1 MKKLFL
7 GVLFGAVAALAAET
21 FGGIGLAVCAAEC
34 GAEVLDVVHGASAER
49 AAIRVGDCLVSAN
62 GVSLKGK
69 SLKSLVE
76 LLRGKDGELLH
87 LEILRGNVLTKK
99 SVRRETL
106 LARTNADSSGKVE
119 ETFLENGRFLD
130 EIALPEY
137 NATVYAVEKSFPDE
151 SVQFQPFQMFNRNWI
166 SFAWSVP
173 GTLTFRLISAKGEN
187 LRTLRFKAVAGKN
200 VFEWDGA
207 PYPPGNYFARVEGN
221 EKILYFK
228 GTLP

>member
-7 GVLFGAVAALAAET
+7 GVLFGAVAALAAES

-34 GAEVLDVVHGASAER
+34 GAEVLDVVRDSPADR

-69 SLKSLVE
+69 SLKSLLE
-76 LLRGKDGELLH
+76 LLRGKAGDFLN
-87 LEILRGNVLTKK
+87 LEILHGNVPTEK
-99 SVRRETL
+99 SLRRESL
-106 LARTNADSSGKVE
+106 LAIINSESSEMLGEDVAAK
-119 ETFLENGRFLD
+119 GRFLD
-130 EIALPEY
+130 EITLPEY
-137 NATVYAVEKSFPDE
+137 NATFYAEEKSFPDT
-151 SVQFQPFQMFNRNWI
+151 SVQLQTFQIFNRNWI
-166 SFAWSVP
+166 AFSWSVP
-173 GTLTFRLISAKGEN
+173 GMLTFRLISAKGEK

-200 VFEWDGA
+200 IFEWDGS

-221 EKILYFK
+221 EKVLYFK